1 MKVPG
6 VIERKALEILR
17 LLEIRPLHIR
27 GLHRQVGGSL
37 TTVVQRVDELVKAG
51 LVDQTDVG
59 NRRVLRLTPKGKV
72 VLAMLKGMGMAPE
85 EKRVERINIT
95 GRAKWILFLLYALG
109 GRIKGNTRLEKLLF
123 LLSKKFKII
132 ESGVY
137 EFRPYLFGPFSAQIL
152 SDARALQSMG
162 LIEIED
168 EAFEAHDMSDFIY
181 IRKSYRLTPEG
192 VKISRKVYEQLITKS
207 NIRKVLP
214 ELRKFN
220 SMPLH
225 ELLDYVYREFPE
237 YAGEEYI

>member
-1 MKVPG
+1 MEVSG
-6 VIERKALEILR
+6 VIERKALEILN
-17 LLEIRPLHIR
+17 LLEKKPLHIR

-37 TTVVQRVDELVKAG
+37 TTVVQKVNELVKAG

-59 NRRVLRLTPKGKV
+59 NRRVLRLTPRGKA
-72 VLAMLKGMGMAPE
+72 VLAMLRSMLPE
-85 EKRVERINIT
+85 EKVERINIA

-109 GRIKGNTRLEKLLF
+109 GRIKGSTRLEKLLF
-123 LLSKKFKII
+123 LLSKKLKII
-132 ESGVY
+132 ENGVY

-152 SDARALQSMG
+152 SDARGLESMG

-192 VKISRKVYEQLITKS
+192 VKIARKVYEQLITRS

-225 ELLDYVYREFPE
+225 ELLDYIYREFPE

>member
-1 MKVPG
+1 MKVSG
-6 VIERKALEILR
+6 VIERKALEILS
-17 LLEIRPLHIR
+17 LLEKKPLHIR
-27 GLHRQVGGSL
+27 GLHRQMGGSL
-37 TTVVQRVDELVKAG
+37 TTVVQKVNDLVKAG
-51 LVDQTDVG
+51 LVDQIDVG
-59 NRRVLRLTPKGKV
+59 NRRVLRLTPRGKA
-72 VLAMLKGMGMAPE
+72 VLAMLRGMGMVPG
-85 EKRVERINIT
+85 EKRVERINIA

-109 GRIKGNTRLEKLLF
+109 GRIKGSTRLEKLLF
-123 LLSKKFKII
+123 LLNKKLKII
-132 ESGVY
+132 ENGVY

-168 EAFEAHDMSDFIY
+168 EAFEAHEMSDFIY

-192 VKISRKVYEQLITKS
+192 VKIARKVYEQLITRS

-237 YAGEEYI
+237 YAGEEYV